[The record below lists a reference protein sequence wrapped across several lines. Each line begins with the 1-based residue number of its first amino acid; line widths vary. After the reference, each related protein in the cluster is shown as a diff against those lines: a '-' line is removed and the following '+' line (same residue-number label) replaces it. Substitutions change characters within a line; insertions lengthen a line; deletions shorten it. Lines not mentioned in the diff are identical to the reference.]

1 MLVSGCD
8 PRIIP
13 GKTARM
19 GTHRA
24 SDRRMIFHP
33 LKTDYAGRGAP
44 MFRLALKTGLLTV
57 LTLGFYRFWMKTRMR
72 RYYWSAIRPGG
83 QPLEFTGTATEMLTG
98 FLTAVVFLAFYI
110 GIVNLLLM
118 FFSFSLFAGQAPAYV
133 VSFVGLVPLIFFAQY
148 RARRYIFARTR
159 WRGIRF
165 GLEPGVKGFVWR
177 SILWWSATVLTAGL
191 LFPAQVWSLE
201 KYRTDRTWYGDAQ
214 FAQGGDWKSLFGAM
228 KHVYLGAAIAGG
240 GAAAEYFLEDEIW
253 LVAIAM
259 GAVWTALG
267 WAYWKAHRFK
277 RLTEQK
283 TVAGA
288 GFRCTPRPGKL
299 VGIYLGGSLAISGIL
314 FALLFVFGIAVG
326 VLFGV
331 VDEDVLEAGMDIT
344 DLAQLPAWMGLVAG
358 IFGYFTVFL
367 FWGVLKEVFITMPIA
382 RHFAETTEIVNGE
395 GLSAVRQRDRDDFVE
410 AEGFADAL
418 PLGDGI

>member
-1 MLVSGCD
+1 
-8 PRIIP
+8 
-13 GKTARM
+13 
-19 GTHRA
+19 
-24 SDRRMIFHP
+24 MIFHP

-57 LTLGFYRFWMKTRMR
+57 LTFGFYRFWMKTRMR

-118 FFSFSLFAGQAPAYV
+118 FFSFSLFSGQAPAYV
-133 VSFVGLVPLIFFAQY
+133 VSFVGLIPLIFFAQY

-191 LFPAQVWSLE
+191 LFPAQVWALE

-214 FAQGGDWKSLFGAM
+214 FAQGGGWKSLFGAM

-240 GAAAEYFLEDEIW
+240 GAAAEYSLEDEIW

-288 GFRCTPRPGKL
+288 GFHCTPRPGKL

>member
-1 MLVSGCD
+1 
-8 PRIIP
+8 
-13 GKTARM
+13 
-19 GTHRA
+19 
-24 SDRRMIFHP
+24 MIFHP
-33 LKTDYAGRGAP
+33 LKTDYAGRGGP

-72 RYYWSAIRPGG
+72 RYYWSAVRPGG
-83 QPLEFTGTATEMLTG
+83 QPLEFVGTPTEMLTG

-118 FFSFSLFAGQAPAYV
+118 FFSFSLFSGEAPAYA
-133 VSFVGLVPLIFFAQY
+133 VSFIGLVPLIFFAQY
-148 RARRYIFARTR
+148 RARRYILARTR

-165 GLEPGVKGFVWR
+165 GLEPGVAGFVWR
-177 SILWWSATVLTAGL
+177 SAFWWTATLVTAGL
-191 LFPAQVWSLE
+191 LYPAQVWALE

-214 FAQGGDWKSLFGAM
+214 FEQRGDWKSLFGAM
-228 KHVYLGAAIAGG
+228 KHVYLGAAIVAGST
-240 GAAAEYFLEDEIW
+240 AAEVLLEDPVW
-253 LVAIAM
+253 LAGIVM
-259 GAVWTALG
+259 GALWMALG

-288 GFRCTPRPGKL
+288 GFRCTPRPGRL
-299 VGIYLGGSLAISGIL
+299 VGIYLGGSLAISALLTAVFFGIFVVIAVLASL
-314 FALLFVFGIAVG
+314 FAPAMLETAV
-326 VLFGV
+326 
-331 VDEDVLEAGMDIT
+331 EDISDV
-344 DLAQLPAWMGLVAG
+344 AQLPAWMAVVAG
-358 IFGYFTVFL
+358 VMGYFAIFL
-367 FWGVLKEVFITMPIA
+367 FWGVLREVFITMPIA
-382 RHFAETTEIVNGE
+382 RHFAETTEIVDAE